1 MKGIGRFLALLALV
15 LAIPV
20 AAAARPAILDVR
32 LGQHPDKT
40 RLVLELSQAPSY
52 RSYLVENPLRLV
64 IELAGD
70 DWAFDARRLPAPRGA
85 IAGIRFAR
93 FDSASS
99 RLVADLDAPVQLLQ
113 PVLLANGGSFRLV
126 IDLVPVAGTQV
137 AATTFVPVPVAEP
150 VTPTAPAE
158 PGAPVPEPKPLVAA
172 PFQLASMGFPPPAK
186 PAEPHRKPIIVIDP
200 GHGGV
205 DPGAIGSG
213 GTYEKAITLAV
224 AREVKRLLE
233 ATGHYQVVLT
243 RDSDIFI
250 PLRQRIEIARK
261 AHGDVFISLHADSHA
276 NDATRGASVYTLS
289 ETASD
294 AEAEALAQ
302 RENKVDLIAGV
313 DLSKESEVVTGIL
326 IDLAQRETMNLSARF
341 AGILVD
347 EMARKTLLLR
357 NTHRFAGFAVL
368 KAPDVAS
375 VLVEMGYLSNGADE
389 ALLETKAHR
398 KKLAEAIRRALDRYF
413 D

>member
-1 MKGIGRFLALLALV
+1 MKGIGRFLAVLALG
-15 LAIPV
+15 LAVPLL
-20 AAAARPAILDVR
+20 AAARPAILDVR

-40 RLVLELSQAPSY
+40 RIVLELSQAPSY

-64 IELAGD
+64 IELAGE
-70 DWAFDARRLPAPRGA
+70 DWSFDARLLPAPRGA
-85 IAGIRFAR
+85 VADLRFAR
-93 FDSASS
+93 FDAASS
-99 RLVADLDAPVQLLQ
+99 RLVADLRSPVQMLQ
-113 PVLLANGGSFRLV
+113 PVLLASGGSFRLV
-126 IDLVPVAGTQV
+126 IDLVPLAGTQV
-137 AATTFVPVPVAEP
+137 AATAFGPVPDTLVPAGAG
-150 VTPTAPAE
+150 TPLPD
-158 PGAPVPEPKPLVAA
+158 PKPAA
-172 PFQLASMGFPPPAK
+172 TAASIQFASLGFPPPAK
-186 PAEPHRKPIIVIDP
+186 PLPPRAKPIVVIDP

-205 DPGAIGSG
+205 DPGALGSG
-213 GTYEKAITLAV
+213 GTYEKAITLAI
-224 AREVKRLLE
+224 AREVKRVLE
-233 ATGHYQVVLT
+233 ATGRYEVVLT
-243 RDSDIFI
+243 RDTDIFI
-250 PLRQRIEIARK
+250 PLRERIQIARR

-276 NDATRGASVYTLS
+276 NEQTRGASVYTLS

-341 AGILVD
+341 AGVLVD
-347 EMARKTLLLR
+347 EMARSTMLLR

-375 VLVEMGYLSNGADE
+375 VLIELGYLSNGADE

>member
-1 MKGIGRFLALLALV
+1 MKGIGRFLAV
-15 LAIPV
+15 LAMGLAVPLLL
-20 AAAARPAILDVR
+20 AAARPAILDVR

-64 IELAGD
+64 VELAGN
-70 DWAFDARRLPAPRGA
+70 DWSFDARLLPVPRGA
-85 IAGIRFAR
+85 VADMRFAR
-93 FDSASS
+93 FDAASS
-99 RLVADLDAPVQLLQ
+99 RLVADLKSPVQMLQ
-113 PVLLANGGSFRLV
+113 PVLLASGGSFRLV
-126 IDLVPVAGTQV
+126 IDLVPLAGTQV
-137 AATTFVPVPVAEP
+137 AATAFGPVPDTLVA
-150 VTPTAPAE
+150 A
-158 PGAPVPEPKPLVAA
+158 GAGPPLPEPKPAA
-172 PFQLASMGFPPPAK
+172 TPASMQLASLGFPPPAK
-186 PAEPHRKPIIVIDP
+186 PLLPRKPIVVLDP

-205 DPGAIGSG
+205 DPGALGSG
-213 GTYEKAITLAV
+213 GTYEKTITLAI
-224 AREVKRLLE
+224 AREVERVLE
-233 ATGHYQVVLT
+233 ATGRYEVVLT
-243 RDSDIFI
+243 RESDIFI
-250 PLRQRIEIARK
+250 ALRERIQIARK

-276 NDATRGASVYTLS
+276 NEQTRGASVYTLS

-341 AGILVD
+341 AGVLVD
-347 EMARKTLLLR
+347 EMARSTMLLR

-375 VLVEMGYLSNGADE
+375 VLVELGYLSNGADE

>member
-1 MKGIGRFLALLALV
+1 MKGIGRFLAVLV
-15 LAIPV
+15 LGFAVPL
-20 AAAARPAILDVR
+20 AAASRPAILDVR

-64 IELAGD
+64 VELAGA
-70 DWAFDARRLPAPRGA
+70 DWTFDPRALPAGRGA
-85 IAGIRFAR
+85 VAALRFAR
-93 FDSASS
+93 FDAATS
-99 RLVADLDAPVQLLQ
+99 RLVADLARPVQLLQ
-113 PVLLANGGSFRLV
+113 PVLLAGGGSFRLV
-126 IDLVPVAGTQV
+126 IDLVPTDETQV
-137 AATTFVPVPVAEP
+137 AANSVIPISVEDTAPVAVDP
-150 VTPTAPAE
+150 PPPDPQPAAAPA
-158 PGAPVPEPKPLVAA
+158 PLLVAS
-172 PFQLASMGFPPPAK
+172 LGFPPPAK
-186 PAEPHRKPIIVIDP
+186 PTPPRAKPIIVIDP

-205 DPGAIGSG
+205 DPGTIGAG
-213 GTYEKAITLAV
+213 GSYEKTITLAM
-224 AREVKRLLE
+224 AREVQRVLE
-233 ATGHYQVVLT
+233 ATGRYQVVLT
-243 RDSDIFI
+243 REGDIFI
-250 PLRQRIEIARK
+250 PLRQRIQLARQ

-276 NDATRGASVYTLS
+276 NDDTRGASVYTLS

-302 RENKVDLIAGV
+302 RENKADLIAGV

-347 EMARKTLLLR
+347 EMARSTMLLR

-375 VLVEMGYLSNGADE
+375 VLVEMGYLSNPDDE
-389 ALLETKAHR
+389 ALLNTKAHR
-398 KKLAEAIRRALDRYF
+398 KQLAEAIRRALDRFF

>member
-1 MKGIGRFLALLALV
+1 MKGIGRFLAVLALG
-15 LAIPV
+15 LAIPLV
-20 AAAARPAILDVR
+20 AASRPAILDVR

-64 IELAGD
+64 IELAGA
-70 DWAFDARRLPAPRGA
+70 DWAFDPRVLPPGRGA
-85 IAGIRFAR
+85 IRNLRFAR
-93 FDSASS
+93 FDAASS
-99 RLVADLDAPVQLLQ
+99 RLVADLATPVQLMQ
-113 PVLLANGGSFRLV
+113 PVLLTSGSSFRLV
-126 IDLVPVAGTQV
+126 IDLVPVNGTQV
-137 AATTFVPVPVAEP
+137 AASSVIPISAEDTAPVGAGPVLPAPKPVTTPVPFQVAS
-150 VTPTAPAE
+150 
-158 PGAPVPEPKPLVAA
+158 L
-172 PFQLASMGFPPPAK
+172 GFPPPAK
-186 PAEPHRKPIIVIDP
+186 PVLPRAKPIIVIDP

-205 DPGAIGSG
+205 DPGTIGDG
-213 GTYEKAITLAV
+213 GAYEKTITLAI
-224 AREVKRLLE
+224 AREVKRVLE
-233 ATGHYQVVLT
+233 ATGRYRVVLT
-243 RDSDIFI
+243 RDDDIFI
-250 PLRQRIEIARK
+250 PLRQRIQIARQ

-276 NDATRGASVYTLS
+276 NDETRGASVYTLS
-289 ETASD
+289 ENASD

-347 EMARKTLLLR
+347 EMARSTLLLR

-375 VLVEMGYLSNGADE
+375 VLVELGYLSNDADE
-389 ALLETKAHR
+389 ALLKTKAHR
-398 KKLAEAIRRALDRYF
+398 KKLAEAIRRTLDRYF

>member
-1 MKGIGRFLALLALV
+1 M
-15 LAIPV
+15 
-20 AAAARPAILDVR
+20 
-32 LGQHPDKT
+32 
-40 RLVLELSQAPSY
+40 
-52 RSYLVENPLRLV
+52 
-64 IELAGD
+64 
-70 DWAFDARRLPAPRGA
+70 
-85 IAGIRFAR
+85 
-93 FDSASS
+93 
-99 RLVADLDAPVQLLQ
+99 
-113 PVLLANGGSFRLV
+113 
-126 IDLVPVAGTQV
+126 
-137 AATTFVPVPVAEP
+137 
-150 VTPTAPAE
+150 
-158 PGAPVPEPKPLVAA
+158 
-172 PFQLASMGFPPPAK
+172 QLASLGFPPPAK
-186 PAEPHRKPIIVIDP
+186 PLLPRKPIVVLDP

-205 DPGAIGSG
+205 DPGALGSG
-213 GTYEKAITLAV
+213 GTYEKTITLAI
-224 AREVKRLLE
+224 AREVERVLE
-233 ATGHYQVVLT
+233 ATGRYEVVLT
-243 RDSDIFI
+243 RESDIFI
-250 PLRQRIEIARK
+250 PLRERIQIARK

-276 NDATRGASVYTLS
+276 NEQTRGASVYTLS

-341 AGILVD
+341 AGVLVD
-347 EMARKTLLLR
+347 EMARSTMLLR

-375 VLVEMGYLSNGADE
+375 VLVELGYLSNGADE

>member
-1 MKGIGRFLALLALV
+1 MKGIGRFLAVLALGLV
-15 LAIPV
+15 VPL
-20 AAAARPAILDVR
+20 AAAGRPAILDVR

-64 IELAGD
+64 IELAGA
-70 DWAFDARRLPAPRGA
+70 DWAFDPRVLPAGRGA
-85 IAGIRFAR
+85 IAALRFAR
-93 FDSASS
+93 FNAATS
-99 RLVADLDAPVQLLQ
+99 RLVADLAAPVQLMQ
-113 PVLLANGGSFRLV
+113 PVLLASGASFRLV
-126 IDLVPVAGTQV
+126 IDLVPVSGTQV
-137 AATTFVPVPVAEP
+137 AASSVIPISAED
-150 VTPTAPAE
+150 TAPV
-158 PGAPVPEPKPLVAA
+158 GAGPPLPDPKPLTAAA
-172 PFQLASMGFPPPAK
+172 PFQVASLGFPPPAK
-186 PAEPHRKPIIVIDP
+186 PAAPRTKPIIVIDP

-205 DPGAIGSG
+205 DPGALGAGGSF
-213 GTYEKAITLAV
+213 EKTITLTM

-233 ATGHYQVVLT
+233 ATGRYQVVLT
-243 RDSDIFI
+243 RDEDFFI
-250 PLRQRIEIARK
+250 PLRERIQIARR
-261 AHGDVFISLHADSHA
+261 AHGDVFLSLHADSH
-276 NDATRGASVYTLS
+276 NNGVTRGASVYTLS

-347 EMARKTLLLR
+347 EMARSTLLLR

-375 VLVEMGYLSNGADE
+375 VLVELGYLSNQADE
-389 ALLETKAHR
+389 VLLKTKAHR

-413 D
+413 E

>member
-1 MKGIGRFLALLALV
+1 MKGIGRFLAVLALG
-15 LAIPV
+15 LAIPL
-20 AAAARPAILDVR
+20 AAAGRPAILDVR

-64 IELAGD
+64 IELAGA
-70 DWAFDARRLPAPRGA
+70 DWAFDPRALPSGRGA
-85 IAGIRFAR
+85 IAALRFAK
-93 FDSASS
+93 FDAATS
-99 RLVADLDAPVQLLQ
+99 RLVADLATPVQLLQ
-113 PVLLANGGSFRLV
+113 PVLLASGGSFRLV
-126 IDLVPVAGTQV
+126 IDLVPLSGTQV
-137 AATTFVPVPVAEP
+137 AASSIMPISAED
-150 VTPTAPAE
+150 TAPV
-158 PGAPVPEPKPLVAA
+158 GAGPPLPDPKPATVPA
-172 PFQLASMGFPPPAK
+172 PFQVASLGFPPPAK
-186 PAEPHRKPIIVIDP
+186 PVPPRAKPIIVIDP

-205 DPGAIGSG
+205 DPGALGAGGS
-213 GTYEKAITLAV
+213 YEKTITLTM

-233 ATGHYQVVLT
+233 ATGRYQVVLT
-243 RDSDIFI
+243 RDADAFV
-250 PLRQRIEIARK
+250 PLRARIQIARRV
-261 AHGDVFISLHADSHA
+261 HGDVFISLHADSHA
-276 NDATRGASVYTLS
+276 KDVTRGASVYTLS

-347 EMARKTLLLR
+347 EMARSTLLLR

-375 VLVEMGYLSNGADE
+375 VLVELGYLSNGADE
-389 ALLETKAHR
+389 ALLKTKAHR

-413 D
+413 E